1 MYQVHWSK
9 DYEVKVFYSFQF
21 ARLLMIIV
29 LSNLFVSWSLS
40 KFDLASG
47 LGLHT
52 EVVLVSHI
60 GVSLLACVFMLHN
73 ENKSESLLVI
83 PSVGINL
90 TQVNRLGQVQTE
102 FFPRKLIEDVVLVEA
117 IVMHCQA
124 MMECGQKLITY
135 LVILYHDSPAS
146 DMNIRPIFL
155 KSRLKIEELKSIYQK
170 VQRNLKFT
178 SSGKKS

>member
-117 IVMHCQA
+117 IVM
-124 MMECGQKLITY
+124 QKLITY